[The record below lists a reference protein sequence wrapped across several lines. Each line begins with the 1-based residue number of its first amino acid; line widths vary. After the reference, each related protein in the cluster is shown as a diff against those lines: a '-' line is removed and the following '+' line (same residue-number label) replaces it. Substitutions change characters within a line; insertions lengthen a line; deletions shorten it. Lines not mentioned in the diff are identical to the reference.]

1 MELFLTSDRLYIEHA
16 DLISRQMCDLFFQR
30 MIKHPV
36 NPVCL
41 GLL

>member
-1 MELFLTSDRLYIEHA
+1 MELFLTSDRLLNHA

-41 GLL
+41 ALLK